1 MANTAQVVIVGV
13 IAVAAFLIVVL
24 IPTSFS
30 DVEYYEVGFFI
41 LILSTRKD
49 WSSTNAT
56 IIALNNIQTIS
67 PVLIL
72 SISSLDTQQ
81 FHSHIAVLL

>member
-30 DVEYYEVGFFI
+30 DVEYYEVGFFGVNSI
-41 LILSTRKD
+41 YTKRLILDKCGDYSTEQY
-49 WSSTNAT
+49 SNYSV
-56 IIALNNIQTIS
+56 
-67 PVLIL
+67 PV
-72 SISSLDTQQ
+72 D
-81 FHSHIAVLL
+81 FKP